1 MSKKRIIFKQKIIM
15 HTNNSNK
22 KIYIKIRIK
31 EIIVWI
37 LKNLM
42 SAVFFFSGS
51 RILFSMQQQ
60 WYNSNR
66 QLNKHQRGEY

>member
-37 LKNLM
+37 FKNLM
-42 SAVFFFSGS
+42 SAVFFSLWTKYYLACNNNGV
-51 RILFSMQQQ
+51 IVID
-60 WYNSNR
+60 N
-66 QLNKHQRGEY
+66 

>member
-22 KIYIKIRIK
+22 KIYIKIKIK

-37 LKNLM
+37 FKNLM
-42 SAVFFFSGS
+42 SAVFFS
-51 RILFSMQQQ
+51 L
-60 WYNSNR
+60 WA
-66 QLNKHQRGEY
+66 EYYLACNNNGVIVIDN